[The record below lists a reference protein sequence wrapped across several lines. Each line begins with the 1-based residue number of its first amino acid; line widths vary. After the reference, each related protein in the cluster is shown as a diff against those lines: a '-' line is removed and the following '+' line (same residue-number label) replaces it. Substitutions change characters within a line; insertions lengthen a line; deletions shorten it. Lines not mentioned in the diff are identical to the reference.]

1 LSIDIL
7 FFIHND
13 SFEGSL
19 YVKVLLICLQGRKLL
34 VIGTTSCK
42 DVLRDFE
49 MLNVFSTIVHVSN
62 ISNSAGLL
70 AVLENAEIFNKEE
83 LQLIQQKTQNK
94 RQGRARNNVGWY
106 SQVRVSKV
114 RVGLL

>member
-1 LSIDIL
+1 
-7 FFIHND
+7 
-13 SFEGSL
+13 
-19 YVKVLLICLQGRKLL
+19 VLLICLQGRKLL
-34 VIGTTSCK
+34 VIGTTSRK

-62 ISNSAGLL
+62 ISDSAGLL

-94 RQGRARNNVGWY
+94 RQGKAGNSIGRY
-106 SQVRVSKV
+106 SQVGVSKFIA
-114 RVGLL
+114 GLSVAWR